1 MERPSYKLLPCT
13 GFSQNEDRRVR
24 WRHRLDLT
32 ERSLENAALPDYFFK
47 IVLGA
52 DLFLKVKSLL
62 FQPVLRFAQLT
73 MFESVVD
80 GDGHLA
86 RHLCK
91 KLAIIWS
98 KGNFSLSA
106 KAQDPENPI
115 TSDERHNAD
124 ELKAFGGG

>member
-24 WRHRLDLT
+24 RRHRLDLT

-62 FQPVLRFAQLT
+62 FQPLLRFGHLT
-73 MFESVVD
+73 MFQGVVASD
-80 GDGHLA
+80 GDLA
-86 RHLCK
+86 RDLCK
-91 KLAIIWS
+91 KVAIVWS
-98 KGNFSLSA
+98 KSRLFLSA
-106 KAQDPENPI
+106 KAQDPEDPI
-115 TSDERHNAD
+115 AGDERHNAD
-124 ELKAFGGG
+124 ELNPFGRG